1 MTYQDFVR
9 AAAGVLAGALLAGG
23 AIAQTQPITMT
34 DTAPT
39 PAQERNSVG
48 AVIMMDEPVLAQR
61 EAMQQA
67 QERSGIDT
75 RTMGAGPNRIMRRAL
90 TREELE
96 FRKALEAAERQQG
109 TPK

>member
-23 AIAQTQPITMT
+23 AVAQTQPITMT

-39 PAQERNSVG
+39 PAQERNSLG

-96 FRKALEAAERQQG
+96 FKKALEAAERQQG